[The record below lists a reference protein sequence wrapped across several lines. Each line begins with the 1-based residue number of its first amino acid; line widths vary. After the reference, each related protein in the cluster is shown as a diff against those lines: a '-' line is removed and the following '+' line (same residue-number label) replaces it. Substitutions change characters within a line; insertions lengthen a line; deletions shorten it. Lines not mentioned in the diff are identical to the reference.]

1 VLTKGSTLTSVR
13 YMLWFK
19 GLVSNKQTNKQEDG
33 VSRLNCGVKALN
45 PTKQSTLRKLDSS

>member
-19 GLVSNKQTNKQEDG
+19 GLISNKQTNKQTNRYHFSV
-33 VSRLNCGVKALN
+33 VSSVNVNCLPLKFC
-45 PTKQSTLRKLDSS
+45 